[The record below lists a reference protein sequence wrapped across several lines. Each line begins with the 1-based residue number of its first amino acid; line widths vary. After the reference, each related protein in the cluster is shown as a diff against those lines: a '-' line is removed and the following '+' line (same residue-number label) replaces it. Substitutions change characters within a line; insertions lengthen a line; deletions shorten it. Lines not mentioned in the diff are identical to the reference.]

1 MPENNGI
8 SRDEALRK
16 MFIRR
21 VIVVALFITV
31 IIIAIT
37 IAFKQFK
44 LYSDARIALREAKN
58 IKITLEMADMEL
70 YGAGLSI
77 YDETAEGNL
86 RNGAVAFVN
95 KMQGELKGSFKLTG
109 YDSSKHKI
117 TGLEY
122 ELEKYIV
129 RYSYNEDGD
138 TWQVF
143 QVKELI
149 TY

>member
-8 SRDEALRK
+8 SREEALRK

-21 VIVVALFITV
+21 VIVVALIIAAV
-31 IIIAIT
+31 IIAIT
-37 IAFKQFK
+37 IVFRQFK

-58 IKITLEMADMEL
+58 IKISLEVADMEL

-86 RNGAVAFVN
+86 RKGAVVYVN
-95 KMQGELKGSFKLTG
+95 KMQGELQGTFKLTG
-109 YDSSKHKI
+109 YDSGRHKI
-117 TGLEY
+117 TGFEY
-122 ELEKYIV
+122 ELEKFIV
-129 RYSYNEDGD
+129 RYKYNEDGD

-143 QVKELI
+143 QIKELL

>member
-8 SRDEALRK
+8 SREEALRK

-21 VIVVALFITV
+21 VIVVALIIAAV
-31 IIIAIT
+31 IIAIT
-37 IAFKQFK
+37 IVFRQFR

-58 IKITLEMADMEL
+58 IKISLEVADMEL

-86 RNGAVAFVN
+86 RKGAVTYVN
-95 KMQGELKGSFKLTG
+95 KMQGELQGTYKLTG
-109 YDSSKHKI
+109 YDSSRHKI
-117 TGLEY
+117 TGFEY
-122 ELEKYIV
+122 ELEKFIV
-129 RYSYNEDGD
+129 RYKYNEDGD

-143 QVKELI
+143 QIKELL

>member
-8 SRDEALRK
+8 SREEAFRK

-21 VIVVALFITV
+21 VIVVALIIAAV
-31 IIIAIT
+31 IIAIT
-37 IAFKQFK
+37 IVFRQFR

-58 IKITLEMADMEL
+58 IKISLEVADMEL

-86 RNGAVAFVN
+86 RKGAVTYVN
-95 KMQGELKGSFKLTG
+95 KMQGELQGTYKLTG
-109 YDSSKHKI
+109 YDSSRHKI
-117 TGLEY
+117 TGFEY
-122 ELEKYIV
+122 ELEKFIV
-129 RYSYNEDGD
+129 RYKYNEDGD

-143 QVKELI
+143 QIKELL